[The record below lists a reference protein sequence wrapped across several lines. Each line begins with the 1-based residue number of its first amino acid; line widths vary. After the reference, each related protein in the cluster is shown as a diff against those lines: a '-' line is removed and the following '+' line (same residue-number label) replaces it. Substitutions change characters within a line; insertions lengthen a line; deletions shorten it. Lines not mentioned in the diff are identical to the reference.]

1 MWSVR
6 EMIQDWASSTGARS
20 LGRLRFAA
28 HERKYPSYAPPRSLE
43 HLQFPFRR
51 WDGAIGPWEEH
62 FGKGRGQVYSLDHT
76 DPLRSCNEV
85 EVAKVLRRIRQ
96 HAFWVSAFNTT
107 RMPAIWRPWVLSI
120 AELPPWLAHLDTAI
134 RGRIR
139 AKKGGM
145 PDVVAWNDEE
155 TLRSALF
162 VECKGRK
169 EGIKEAQED
178 WVWGALE
185 SEVGEAQIAVSV
197 RPF

>member
-1 MWSVR
+1 
-6 EMIQDWASSTGARS
+6 MIQDWASSTGARS

-28 HERKYPSYAPPRSLE
+28 HERKHPSYAPPRSLE

-62 FGKGRGQVYSLDHT
+62 FGKGRGQVYALDHT
-76 DPLRSCNEV
+76 DPLRSYNEV
-85 EVAKVLRRIRQ
+85 EVAKVLCRLRQ

-107 RMPAIWRPWVLSI
+107 RMPALWRPWVLSM
-120 AELPPWLAHLDTAI
+120 AKLPPWLDCLDTAI

-155 TLRSALF
+155 PLRSALF

-169 EGIKEAQED
+169 EGVKEAQED

>member
-1 MWSVR
+1 
-6 EMIQDWASSTGARS
+6 MIQDWASSTGVRS

-28 HERKYPSYAPPRSLE
+28 HERKHPSYAPPRSIE

-51 WDGAIGPWEEH
+51 WDGVIGLWEEH
-62 FGKGRGQVYSLDHT
+62 FGKGRGQVYSLDQS

-107 RMPAIWRPWVLSI
+107 RLPAIWCPWVLSM
-120 AELPPWLAHLDTAI
+120 AELPPWLDHLDTAI

-155 TLRSALF
+155 PLRSALF
-162 VECKGRK
+162 VECKGLK
-169 EGIKEAQED
+169 EGFKEAQED